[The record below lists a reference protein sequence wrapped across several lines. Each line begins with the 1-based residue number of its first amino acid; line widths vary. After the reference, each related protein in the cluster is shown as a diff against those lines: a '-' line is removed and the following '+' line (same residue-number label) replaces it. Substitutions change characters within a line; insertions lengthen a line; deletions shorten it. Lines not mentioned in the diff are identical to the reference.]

1 MAINLALDLVLQHAA
16 SFRQL
21 ADHNEVF
28 SAMGNLAHIGRNPDL
43 LSDRELVWRHVHLR
57 CRLELRSQ
65 CFARCSWCVARS
77 IS

>member
-1 MAINLALDLVLQHAA
+1 
-16 SFRQL
+16 
-21 ADHNEVF
+21 
-28 SAMGNLAHIGRNPDL
+28 MGNLAHIGRNPDL